1 MITREIANGLVGK
14 LVRIDFVTKYGPEKH
29 IGVVIDA
36 SSKRIT
42 LELPRNKRNRTIRLD
57 RITSAVNLYEG
68 IQVRHFSKDG
78 DGNALK
84 SRKQG
89 GYKK

>member
-14 LVRIDFVTKYGPEKH
+14 LVRVDFETKHGPEKH
-29 IGVVIDA
+29 LGVVIDA
-36 SSKRIT
+36 SSRRIT
-42 LELPRNKRNRTIRLD
+42 LELPRNKKNCTIRLD
-57 RITSAVNLYEG
+57 RITSVVNLYEG
-68 IQVRHFSKDG
+68 ILVHYFSKDG

>member
-1 MITREIANGLVGK
+1 MITREIANSLLGK
-14 LVRIDFVTKYGPEKH
+14 LVRIDFATKHGPVKH
-29 IGVVIDA
+29 LGVVIDA
-36 SSKRIT
+36 RSKRIT
-42 LELPRNKRNRTIRLD
+42 LESPRNKRICKIRLD

-68 IQVRHFSKDG
+68 IQVHYFSKDG

-89 GYKK
+89 GNKK

>member
-1 MITREIANGLVGK
+1 MITREIANSLLGK
-14 LVRIDFVTKYGPEKH
+14 LVRVDFETKNGSEKH

-57 RITSAVNLYEG
+57 RITSTVNLYEG
-68 IQVRHFSKDG
+68 IHVHNFLQDG
-78 DGNALK
+78 DGKALR

-89 GYKK
+89 GNKK